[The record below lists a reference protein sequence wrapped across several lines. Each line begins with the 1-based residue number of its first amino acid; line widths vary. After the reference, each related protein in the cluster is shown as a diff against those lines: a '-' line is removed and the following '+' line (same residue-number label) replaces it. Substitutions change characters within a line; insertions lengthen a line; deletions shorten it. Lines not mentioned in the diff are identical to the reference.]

1 MTDAIS
7 RQSIVDD
14 EHLKLLSIGYMISAG
29 FSAFVGLFG
38 FFYVFMGIMM
48 AEVFRHAP
56 ELNAKPDQPPPAFI
70 GWIFAGIGIVFIVV
84 SLTLAILKFLV
95 ASSIKHRKSRVFCMV
110 VAGITCL
117 GFPYGTAL
125 GVMTF
130 IALGRESV
138 VRLFDSGVASQ
149 PAP

>member
-7 RQSIVDD
+7 RQSIVDE

-29 FSAFVGLFG
+29 FSAFFGLFG
-38 FFYVFMGIMM
+38 FFYVFMGLMM
-48 AEVFRHAP
+48 GEMFRHAP
-56 ELNAKPDQPPPAFI
+56 EFNAKPDQAPPAFI
-70 GWIFAGIGIVFIVV
+70 GWLFAGIGIVFIVF
-84 SLTLAILKFLV
+84 SFTLAILKFLV
-95 ASSIKHRKSRVFCMV
+95 ASSLKHRRSRIFCMV
-110 VAGITCL
+110 IAGITCL

-138 VRLFDSGVASQ
+138 VRLFDSGAVSQ
-149 PAP
+149 PIP